1 MRRATTQFRCFS
13 VPGRSLYSMFSF
25 TRFGLRMLCILLL
38 ATELCSCAGVEFHAW
53 EGQQQKWPTST
64 GALVDNRYAVPTY
77 YGYPSRPYTVIG
89 VIQSST
95 KRVNRFAIL
104 SYAANRAKALGADAI
119 LAMPRTAESDAANP
133 FANGL
138 GPVLTPT
145 TDRGFFSAKASVVAI
160 KWQN

>member
-1 MRRATTQFRCFS
+1 MNRKSDEDDPTNGEPNRAGPRNS
-13 VPGRSLYSMFSF
+13 
-25 TRFGLRMLCILLL
+25 
-38 ATELCSCAGVEFHAW
+38 
-53 EGQQQKWPTST
+53 
-64 GALVDNRYAVPTY
+64 RYAVPTY
-77 YGYPSRPYTVIG
+77 YGYPPHAYTVIG

-104 SYAANRAKALGADAI
+104 SYAANRAKALAADAI

-133 FANGL
+133 FADRL